1 MVSDQLKPHRTRT
14 NRQAGITKK
23 TSLRNKSSKK
33 LSNKISEFKETT
45 DAEYHENPFL
55 KLLKISKKE
64 KQHNKSVNFTNSL
77 ADKVTFNTSNG
88 VSKSALRRRK
98 RKEKDVLKPKMD
110 ELLTSL
116 PDFQTTIQT
125 KIQTPQPKEF
135 VKSTK
140 TNLNKPN
147 AHKTT
152 GHNIILKQENKNF
165 SNVLK
170 NPEFKQSPFSALKAA
185 IQQNLNQ

>member
-1 MVSDQLKPHRTRT
+1 M
-14 NRQAGITKK
+14 
-23 TSLRNKSSKK
+23 RNKTSKK

-45 DAEYHENPFL
+45 DPEYHENPFL

-77 ADKVTFNTSNG
+77 TDKVTFNTSNG
-88 VSKSALRRRK
+88 VSKSSLRRRK
-98 RKEKDVLKPKMD
+98 RKDKDVLKPKMD

-116 PDFQTTIQT
+116 PDFKTTTIKT
-125 KIQTPQPKEF
+125 SIVTPKAKEF

-140 TNLNKPN
+140 ENLNKPN
-147 AHKTT
+147 ANKTT
-152 GHNIILKQENKNF
+152 GHNIILKQEYKNF

-170 NPEFKQSPFSALKAA
+170 NPEFKKSPFSALKAA
-185 IQQNLNQ
+185 IQQNLNQGV